1 MRDTHPI
8 QIETHLS
15 RTPLFGDLPEASL
28 RRVARA
34 TKMLPLVKRSALF
47 HSGEACQG
55 LNIVIYGQVKLAFA
69 ATDGSEKVFDIL
81 HSGACF
87 GETELLLDEPY
98 RVHAEALDVSLVL
111 QVARA
116 TVLELIG
123 DDSDFAYKMLNG
135 MSKRIHELLLGLED
149 FTLLSGTGRVIG
161 FLLREAEA
169 AEPGADSAVIRL
181 PAAKGIIASKLNLS
195 AEHFS
200 RVLHELADR
209 GLLSI
214 SQRTFAIPS
223 IKRLRNALV

>member
-1 MRDTHPI
+1 MRDTSPI

-15 RTPLFGDLPEASL
+15 RTALFGDLAEASL

-34 TKMLPLVKRSALF
+34 SKVLPLGKRSALF
-47 HSGEACQG
+47 HSGEVCHG
-55 LNIVIYGQVKLAFA
+55 LNLVIYGQVKLAFS

-81 HSGACF
+81 HGGACF

-98 RVHAEALDVSLVL
+98 RVHAEALDDSLVL
-111 QVARA
+111 QVPRA
-116 TVLELIG
+116 TVLELI
-123 DDSDFAYKMLNG
+123 DDDGDFAYKMLNG
-135 MSKRIHELLLGLED
+135 MSKRIHDLLLDLED
-149 FTLLSGTGRVIG
+149 FTLLSGTGRVVG

-169 AEPGADSAVIRL
+169 AEPGADAAVIRL

-209 GLLSI
+209 DLLAVSR
-214 SQRTFAIPS
+214 RTLAIPS